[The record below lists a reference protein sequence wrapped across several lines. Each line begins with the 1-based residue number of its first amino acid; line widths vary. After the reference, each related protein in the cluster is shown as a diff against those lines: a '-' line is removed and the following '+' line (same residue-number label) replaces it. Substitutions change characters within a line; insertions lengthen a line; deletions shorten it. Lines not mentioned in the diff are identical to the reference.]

1 MMKGYSYEIRKP
13 KNVRSIQNIE
23 EPSKEVLGFKVCSKM
38 FMNHHLPWEVIS
50 TKGALDTK
58 DYHCEIKNSK
68 RTNSKL
74 GYSKQRSILKVQ
86 TQRQLYSSHKE
97 RT

>member
-1 MMKGYSYEIRKP
+1 MKGCSYEIRKP
-13 KNVRSIQNIE
+13 KNARSIQNIA

-38 FMNHHLPWEVIS
+38 FSHLPWEVIT

-68 RTNSKL
+68 RANSKTWL
-74 GYSKQRSILKVQ
+74 FQTKVHSKGADPKTAL
-86 TQRQLYSSHKE
+86 
-97 RT
+97 